1 LNGTAAMQRA
11 YGDARQPASPGVPA
25 SMQPVAPPASPAPGG
40 AAPQPGGID
49 PRASLLAYLG
59 AKSSIAGLG
68 DTFKP
73 FETALYNSP
82 TYKAAV
88 AAAEAAGKLPY
99 VGPTAAAEAQGKA
112 PYTWNTL
119 RPGQLGG
126 YGGNMTVAAPTLQ
139 KVVDPVS
146 GQESYRYIAPPVGP
160 QSAAPG
166 ASADLGVAALGPGQ
180 RRALE
185 TRADK
190 EQADRQ
196 QVISEANLAQ
206 QSRATLLNMQE

>member
-1 LNGTAAMQRA
+1 MMPQPNTAA
-11 YGDARQPASPGVPA
+11 
-25 SMQPVAPPASPAPGG
+25 VAPAPGAG
-40 AAPQPGGID
+40 GPQPGGPLVPGGGID

-59 AKSSIAGLG
+59 AKSSVAGLG

-126 YGGNMTVAAPTLQ
+126 YGGNMTVARSRSY
-139 KVVDPVS
+139 VV
-146 GQESYRYIAPPVGP
+146 
-160 QSAAPG
+160 
-166 ASADLGVAALGPGQ
+166 VAGCQ
-180 RRALE
+180 
-185 TRADK
+185 
-190 EQADRQ
+190 
-196 QVISEANLAQ
+196 
-206 QSRATLLNMQE
+206 